1 MGRIELIIG
10 CMYSGKTSQL
20 LSLIKRYKSIKTNM
34 MVINYLEDTRYG
46 NDNKIYSHDKNSI
59 EAIPLDNLNKLV
71 TDSKYRD
78 QYREAETIFINE
90 GQFFDNLLEFT
101 TNAANNDDKT
111 IIICGLDGDYLRRP
125 FGDILYLIPHAD
137 KVTRLE
143 ALCKICG
150 DGTPGIFTK
159 RIIKTEGQKLIGGD
173 ESYIPVCRNHYD

>member
-71 TDSKYRD
+71 TDSKYRE

-90 GQFFDNLLEFT
+90 GQFFENLLEFT

-150 DGTPGIFTK
+150 NGTPGIFTK